1 MDEDFD
7 DTQHKRVLKYVAG
20 VTRAAVGDN
29 GRKPVSSNA
38 NDEDTMVSDDTCGA
52 LLFCIST
59 KRASIIANRGTFTKE
74 LARVSFAHS
83 LVVQC

>member
-7 DTQHKRVLKYVAG
+7 DTQHKHVFKYVAG

-29 GRKPVSSNA
+29 GRKPASNNA
-38 NDEDTMVSDDTCGA
+38 SDEDTMVSDDTCEA

-59 KRASIIANRGTFTKE
+59 KRASIIASRGAFTKE
-74 LARVSFAHS
+74 RARVSFVRS